1 MFTRRLLK
9 IIEFYAYFVYNKKIG
24 GEMKKAIVSIDESG
38 QLFNGNFEDS
48 PFYLIVQDQNKKI
61 KIQDCALNL
70 SKLNNCV
77 LIGKDASTQFKH
89 MIINKGIDFI
99 FLDFSDI
106 NEALD
111 YYSQYSN
118 KIEVFDTNTSAYEE
132 WFENNKYVYLSEIEA
147 LKKALPKQGKGIEI
161 GVGSGRFALPLGIS
175 VGVEPSKQMAQI
187 AKQKGIDVLYGV
199 AENLPVSDNSFDFAL
214 MAVTICFVNNPL
226 KSLMECYRILKPNGR
241 VIVGIVDAD
250 TELGKIYLEKK
261 KDSVFYRHAQF
272 FSSKQIIDLLGQASF
287 TFKEAYQVLFGD
299 YRAINAVQDAKEGFG
314 EGGFSV
320 LVGEK

>member
-1 MFTRRLLK
+1 
-9 IIEFYAYFVYNKKIG
+9 
-24 GEMKKAIVSIDESG
+24 MKKAIVSIDESG
-38 QLFNGNFEDS
+38 RLFNGNFEDS
-48 PFYLIVQDQNKKI
+48 PFYLIVQDQKKI

-77 LIGKDASTQFKH
+77 LIGKDASTQFKL

-99 FLDFSDI
+99 FLDFSNI

-118 KIEVFDTNTSAYEE
+118 KIDVFDTNTKAYEE
-132 WFENNKYVYLSEIEA
+132 WFENNKHVYLSEIEA

-161 GVGSGRFALPLGIS
+161 GVGSGRFALPLGIGI
-175 VGVEPSKQMAQI
+175 GVEPSKQMAQI
-187 AKQKGIDVLYGV
+187 SKQKGIDVLYGI

-214 MAVTICFVNNPL
+214 MAVTICFVNDPL
-226 KSLMECYRILKPNGR
+226 KSLKECYRILKPNGK

-250 TELGKIYLEKK
+250 TELGKVYLEKK
-261 KDSVFYRHAQF
+261 KDSVFYKHARF
-272 FSSKQIIDLLGQASF
+272 FSSKQIIDLLEVAGF
-287 TFKEAYQVLFGD
+287 TFREAYQVLFGN
-299 YRAINAVQDAKEGFG
+299 YRAINAVQEPKEGFG